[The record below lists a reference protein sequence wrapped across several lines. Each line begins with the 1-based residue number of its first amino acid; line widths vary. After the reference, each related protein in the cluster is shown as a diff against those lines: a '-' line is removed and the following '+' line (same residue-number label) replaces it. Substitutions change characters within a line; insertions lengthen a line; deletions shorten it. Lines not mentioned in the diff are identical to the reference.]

1 MLKIQDEIGNYLVST
16 VELKQENDL
25 IQAIREYIETTILE
39 IKEEGNFETM
49 IFKKENG
56 EVDFNHLYC
65 KRYLTEKEAIEGHKK
80 AIEYA
85 KENLI
90 KKVGD

>member
-39 IKEEGNFETM
+39 IEEKGNFETM

-56 EVDFNHLYC
+56 EVDFDHLYC

-85 KENLI
+85 KENLVE
-90 KKVGD
+90 KVED

>member
-39 IKEEGNFETM
+39 IEEKGNFETM

-56 EVDFNHLYC
+56 EIYFNYLYC
-65 KRYLTEKEAIEGHKK
+65 KRYLTEKEAIEGH
-80 AIEYA
+80 IV
-85 KENLI
+85 I
-90 KKVGD
+90 S

>member
-25 IQAIREYIETTILE
+25 IQAIKEYIETTILE
-39 IKEEGNFETM
+39 IEEKGNFETM

-80 AIEYA
+80 AIKYA
-85 KENLI
+85 KENLVE
-90 KKVGD
+90 KVED